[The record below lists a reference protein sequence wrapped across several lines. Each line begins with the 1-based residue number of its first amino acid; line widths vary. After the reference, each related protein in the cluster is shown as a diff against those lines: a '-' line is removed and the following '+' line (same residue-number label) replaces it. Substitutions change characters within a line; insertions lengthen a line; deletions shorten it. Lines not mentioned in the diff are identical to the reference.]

1 METKIIKGDLVKD
14 KIFSEVKLEVAELQA
29 NYKEAPGIAFIGFS
43 CVPLAKYNIPLH
55 IQMAQA
61 MGFRVFTQILSND
74 STEEEVFSVIEKL
87 NENDSIDAIVLLQPL
102 PDQLNPVRIVN
113 KIDPEKE
120 VEGFHPVNMMG
131 TMIPDIQ
138 ASRYPMCLPEA
149 MFEMFREAGIHPQ
162 KDQEWVF
169 LLDDGFLSN
178 TLTKMIVRAAA
189 SRVVPDDCAVSFINK
204 ESMYLVEHCK
214 RADVL
219 VVVTKTPEY
228 VQPEWLKPGVCIID
242 IYSNLVREVPS
253 KSDPEKLVPVIRG
266 GVNVNSVT
274 NIAGAILPIPGGL
287 MTVVMAI
294 LFRNTVTS
302 FKHRMASKTV
312 SLRGGG
318 KKSSAKTYAHG

>member
-1 METKIIKGDLVKD
+1 MGKVIAIANQKGGVGKTTTAINLAADLA
-14 KIFSEVKLEVAELQA
+14 ILEHKTL
-29 NYKEAPGIAFIGFS
+29 I
-43 CVPLAKYNIPLH
+43 
-55 IQMAQA
+55 
-61 MGFRVFTQILSND
+61 
-74 STEEEVFSVIEKL
+74 
-87 NENDSIDAIVLLQPL
+87 IDA
-102 PDQLNPVRIVN
+102 
-113 KIDPEKE
+113 DPEKE